1 MVKGIEHK
9 KLMEEI
15 YALSDIARTFFLLN
29 QTSNSIANKYLKK
42 MNVPVIDIAPYVSVI
57 EQCRKYET

>member
-1 MVKGIEHK
+1 
-9 KLMEEI
+9 MEEI

-57 EQCRKYET
+57 EQCRKYEN